1 MKNTKKKKPVGK
13 PQAAAPKPAVKNTP
27 EKTITE
33 KTKPA
38 PPAAVVEKA
47 AAAAPAEQPKKRRRR
62 VRIHEVTA
70 ANDIRYRGP
79 LNYLH
84 LQILGWMCIVA
95 TAAALLVSIGMRL
108 DKNLAAQLGTLQKVL
123 KTIGEFSLPFLLIA
137 NFARILDDSEG
148 YKGQM
153 LKNIGAAAGFAILFY
168 IFFYRYL
175 AGTVAALISEPEKAG
190 QVLEIQVMAGTSN
203 GFIAFNIFIDLLL
216 CTLVMFFLNYRP
228 RHLFLGKW
236 VYLFRVFALLPIGY
250 EVFCMYLKIQAAR
263 GIEPIPVWMYP
274 LLPVK
279 PAMTFVL
286 FIFLALFVKTRELRF
301 RRHGKTHEDYKA
313 FLQTNRNSL
322 NFSVFLAVMMVLIA
336 AVDLAMTVLFS
347 YAFGSEHLQNQ
358 RAMKAALGLETA
370 QVETVQT
377 EAPQDETIRATTAPA
392 ETAQATAAP
401 AETAQA
407 DPGGK
412 ETAAPAGTTT
422 PAETAPGD
430 SAAAPDESQLTEEE
444 INALDRG
451 FKATTAIGFG
461 GAVDMAFLAPFMLLF
476 SYTRK
481 PKNKKVGM
489 MVPVAGIVLI
499 LVIMLEFFRYAMF
512 HLPFKKI
519 DLNVIREYV
528 RMFTELIQQ

>member
-1 MKNTKKKKPVGK
+1 MKNNKSKKKKSTGK
-13 PQAAAPKPAVKNTP
+13 PQAAPKAAVKNTP
-27 EKTITE
+27 EKAITE
-33 KTKPA
+33 KAVTA
-38 PPAAVVEKA
+38 PAADAAEK

-84 LQILGWMCIVA
+84 LQILGWLCIVA

-108 DKNLAAQLGTLQKVL
+108 DKNLAEQLGGLQRVL
-123 KTIGEFSLPFLLIA
+123 KVIGEFSLPFLLIA

-175 AGTVAALISEPEKAG
+175 AGTVAALITEPEKAG
-190 QVLEIQVMAGTSN
+190 RVLEVQVMAGTSN

-263 GIEPIPVWMYP
+263 GIDPIPVWMYP

-322 NFSVFLAVMMVLIA
+322 NFSIFLAVMMVLIA
-336 AVDLAMTVLFS
+336 AVDFVMTILFS

-358 RAMKAALGLETA
+358 QAVKAALGLETA

-377 EAPQDETIRATTAPA
+377 EPPQDETIRAAATPTEATVSA
-392 ETAQATAAP
+392 ETAAPAGTAQAETAGKETAAP
-401 AETAQA
+401 AETAS
-407 DPGGK
+407 
-412 ETAAPAGTTT
+412 
-422 PAETAPGD
+422 GD
-430 SAAAPDESQLTEEE
+430 STAAPDEYQLTEEE
-444 INALDRG
+444 IKALDRG

-489 MVPVAGIVLI
+489 MVPVAGIVII

-528 RMFTELIQQ
+528 RMFTELLQQ